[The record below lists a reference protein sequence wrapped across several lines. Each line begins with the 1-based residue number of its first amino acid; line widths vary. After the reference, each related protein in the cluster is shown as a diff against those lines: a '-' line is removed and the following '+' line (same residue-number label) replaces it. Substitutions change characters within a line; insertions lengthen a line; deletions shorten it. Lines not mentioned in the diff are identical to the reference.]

1 MCQVDHKKGFGGKF
15 GVESDRVDKT
25 AAGYSDAGSQP
36 VGTNYQ
42 RTRAEPSSQGAKNLK
57 SRFEDMA
64 KSSEEEDRRRAKE
77 ERQRRKARE
86 EKEKTEAAERAK
98 VEESSD
104 VYDEAAPAQA
114 TRLPSTAAVAQ
125 EEEEEDEDELYQD
138 AGATRDDDQELYQDT
153 TTPTQYH
160 SQPQAEEQ
168 DDEELYQVWNLNIL
182 QPFYNQWPCPRLHWI
197 IILLYY
203 L

>member
-25 AAGYSDAGSQP
+25 AAGYSDAGGQP

-125 EEEEEDEDELYQD
+125 EEEEEEDEDELYQD

-168 DDEELYQVWNLNIL
+168 DDEELYQV
-182 QPFYNQWPCPRLHWI
+182 
-197 IILLYY
+197 
-203 L
+203 